1 MMDAV
6 AVGAVEIIS
15 GLVLLVA
22 GFFIS
27 MKLGA

>member
-1 MMDAV
+1 MMEV
-6 AVGAVEIIS
+6 ATVGVVEVITGI
-15 GLVLLVA
+15 VLLVA